1 MGRLKVYDWAGY
13 TLLRLAWLAMEKDD
27 DASLGRLDKGS
38 MDRHYTTTNSK
49 ETAGGGGTRRRNGND
64 TRTPEQQRPRMT
76 DDSNT
81 HHCLFG
87 VVFLALRLAE
97 SHGAMGWEGGVWL
110 GLLGWVLWECAWS
123 G

>member
-1 MGRLKVYDWAGY
+1 MGRMRVYDWAGY
-13 TLLRLAWLAMEKDD
+13 TLLRLGWFGDWE
-27 DASLGRLDKGS
+27 GRQCQSWSTREGLDGPAC
-38 MDRHYTTTNSK
+38 SK
-49 ETAGGGGTRRRNGND
+49 EMAGGGGTRRRNGND

-97 SHGAMGWEGGVWL
+97 SHGAMGWAGSCLVF
-110 GLLGWVLWECAWS
+110 
-123 G
+123 